1 VPAQAGLVDEQTGQ
15 LPGTRAAFLGASL
28 ATGLGGILGT
38 SPVIIL
44 NETCAVPQPPSS
56 ARSPAAPHSK
66 SQEPSGPFAQPHG
79 AASPTTCRCAGIA
92 EGGKTGLTGL
102 VVALLFLLSLPF
114 LPIFAA
120 VPLTATA
127 PCCIIVGAFMMGPAG
142 AMDWDDLRFSLP
154 AFLTITVMPMTYS
167 IANGVVAGLVA
178 HFILNVFS
186 VSLIAL
192 FTGPPRRQV
201 SNKLLSDPLVA
212 EGQPIQP
219 PKLSPH
225 APRVRLDDRVEAA
238 ERLIERAGSF
248 NRSPSAGHWSPPG
261 L

>member
-1 VPAQAGLVDEQTGQ
+1 
-15 LPGTRAAFLGASL
+15 
-28 ATGLGGILGT
+28 
-38 SPVIIL
+38 
-44 NETCAVPQPPSS
+44 
-56 ARSPAAPHSK
+56 
-66 SQEPSGPFAQPHG
+66 
-79 AASPTTCRCAGIA
+79 
-92 EGGKTGLTGL
+92 
-102 VVALLFLLSLPF
+102 
-114 LPIFAA
+114 
-120 VPLTATA
+120 
-127 PCCIIVGAFMMGPAG
+127 M
-142 AMDWDDLRFSLP
+142 
-154 AFLTITVMPMTYS
+154 
-167 IANGVVAGLVA
+167 AGLVA